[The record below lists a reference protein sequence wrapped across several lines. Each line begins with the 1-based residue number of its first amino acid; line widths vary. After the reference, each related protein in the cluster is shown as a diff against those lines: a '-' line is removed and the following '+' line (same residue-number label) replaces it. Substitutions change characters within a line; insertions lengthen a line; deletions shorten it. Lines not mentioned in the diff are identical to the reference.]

1 MDTVTQVNPPAASAP
16 SAMSGSELLG
26 RALKHHG
33 TEVIFCL
40 MGGPMH
46 DAMRTAMAEGIRCF
60 DVRHEQAA
68 AMMATAYAR
77 VLNLPGVC
85 MACSGPGVMNL
96 VTGVGQANA
105 DCTPLLVLGGAYPV
119 SQHAKGAF
127 QELDQVALMRPITKW
142 AERIYDTHRIPEIV
156 ATALRVATSGKPGPV
171 YLDFPGDVLANTV
184 DDSKLRWGA
193 PHCERV
199 PERSFADPASIERV
213 LALLDGAKKPLVL
226 SGTGI
231 FWSDAASELQAWCE
245 RAGIPFYTTPQGRG
259 AIPED
264 HPLFFPHARSTAF
277 KEADFILIVGT
288 RMNYVS
294 SFVAPPRFSA
304 KARRVRIDIDPAE
317 ISISRGLDVGITAD
331 AKTVLTQ
338 LLDAAPPNLSAQFED
353 WRKRLAEIEHNK
365 KDSSAAKLNSN
376 EEPIHPLRLCRE
388 IRDFLDRDAIL
399 AVDGKDILDFG
410 RQSIPTFVARHRL
423 NSGTMG
429 TMGVGLPY
437 GIGAKVARPDKQ
449 VLVLHGDGSFGLN
462 AMEIDTAV
470 RHKVGVI
477 VVISLN
483 GGWCGDPNKT
493 RPGRDL
499 GYTRFDKMAESLG
512 CHGEFVEKPSDIRP
526 ALERAAKIAKTGQPA
541 LVNVLTDWR
550 AVSGG
555 GNFAFYST

>member
-1 MDTVTQVNPPAASAP
+1 MDTVTEGKSTVAAALT
-16 SAMSGSELLG
+16 GSHLLG
-26 RALKHHG
+26 KALKHHG

-46 DAMRTAMAEGIRCF
+46 QSMRTAMAEGIRCF

-68 AMMATAYAR
+68 AMMATAYSR
-77 VLNLPGVC
+77 VLNRPGVC

-105 DCTPLLVLGGAYPV
+105 DCTPLIVLGGAYPV
-119 SQHAKGAF
+119 SQHGIGAF

-142 AERIYDTHRIPEIV
+142 AERIYDAERIPEIV
-156 ATALRVATSGKPGPV
+156 ATAFRVATSGKPGPV
-171 YLDFPGDVLANTV
+171 YLDFPGDVLGNVA
-184 DDSKLRWGA
+184 DEARLEWGA
-193 PHCERV
+193 PHGERV
-199 PERSFADPASIERV
+199 YERPLADPTAIERA
-213 LALLDGAKKPLVL
+213 LALLSAAKKPLVL
-226 SGTGI
+226 SGSGI
-231 FWSDAASELQAWCE
+231 FWSDAASELQEWCE
-245 RAGIPFYTTPQGRG
+245 TAGLPFYTTPQGRG

-264 HPLFFPHARSTAF
+264 HALCFPHARSSAF

-288 RMNYVS
+288 RMNYVN
-294 SFVAPPRFSA
+294 SFVAPPRFSSS
-304 KARRVRIDIDPAE
+304 ARRVRIDIDPQE
-317 ISISRGLDVGITAD
+317 IAASRNLDVGIAAD
-331 AKTVLTQ
+331 AKNALRQ
-338 LLDAAPPNLSAQFED
+338 LLDAAPRNLAAKFEG
-353 WRKRLAEIEHNK
+353 WRTQLADIEERK
-365 KDSSAAKLNSN
+365 KDASARKLNS
-376 EEPIHPLRLCRE
+376 EEQPIHPLRLCRE

-410 RQSIPTFVARHRL
+410 RQSIPTFVPRHRL

-512 CHGEFVEKPSDIRP
+512 CHGEFVEKPADIRA
-526 ALERAAKIAKTGQPA
+526 ALERADAIARTGRPA

-550 AVSGG
+550 AVAGG
-555 GNFAFYST
+555 GKFALYST